1 LTYKLNGNG
10 SHEELGERIRSTI
23 SNLSIPSAIGAN
35 RTGSNAHARNA
46 AEHRRHD
53 LGRSGWGLLQF
64 SAAAQ
69 EFGGS
74 TILAAS
80 AVLNI
85 PFEISGHPKTRRAA
99 LAAS

>member
-46 AEHRRHD
+46 ADIVGTMWVDQVGGFCSFRPRRK
-53 LGRSGWGLLQF
+53 S
-64 SAAAQ
+64 
-69 EFGGS
+69 
-74 TILAAS
+74 S
-80 AVLNI
+80 AVLQYW
-85 PFEISGHPKTRRAA
+85 PPA
-99 LAAS
+99 LS